1 MDTIYQVSKTLK
13 SELVRI
19 PGVQSTLDTKF
30 VRENPVVAGAA
41 AVGVGLFATKTL
53 INLVKGQ
60 EKRYNYAAIG
70 SGMTFDEDIYD
81 VACVGAGP
89 SGSTAAYYLA
99 REGRKVALLEKKK
112 FPRDKFCGDAVAT
125 MAQDILREMGV
136 MKELVDENLGH
147 FAQNGGFVSPN
158 GNSFIGNSAKE
169 MHRDAKYNRGAV
181 IAVKRI
187 YLDEKIAKAAKR
199 MGAELHEDTT
209 VEKCTFDRKTGLWT
223 IQCVGSVDNVPIT
236 YRSRVLICADGSPS
250 ATARALGY
258 VTTEPNGICSRAYV
272 KNNKT
277 FENDGVV
284 FYPKSL
290 LPGYCA
296 IIREARDELNYLAY
310 IIPGGT
316 PTVEDLHHYHHELM
330 EKDPF
335 ISAALGPNPE
345 IERMKAA
352 PLRLGGIK
360 NSYDDHLLIVGDAAG
375 FIDPLTGEGI
385 QYAMEGSRIAAQTLI
400 KAFNEKDLSRQS
412 LKRYQD
418 GWMARFGHEFG
429 MSMTMSL
436 LLYRF
441 PIMLDAAATL
451 IGKRGSRFLAEWAAV
466 MTGVEPK
473 TWFLRPDVGPFIFL
487 EIVGEKGFKAVDIS
501 EGLQS
506 SIIEALHL
514 PPLLS
519 LKILIPSF

>member
-1 MDTIYQVSKTLK
+1 MDSQVVK
-13 SELVRI
+13 STVAFLQDNVTKI
-19 PGVQSTLDTKF
+19 PGAQKIIDNKF
-30 VRENPVVAGAA
+30 VRENPVVAGVTAVAA
-41 AVGVGLFATKTL
+41 GLLTAKT
-53 INLVKGQ
+53 IAKIVRGT
-60 EKRYNYAAIG
+60 EKRYNFAAIPN
-70 SGMTFDEDIYD
+70 MTYEEEIYD
-81 VACVGAGP
+81 VACIGAGP
-89 SGSTAAYYLA
+89 SGSTLGYFLA

-169 MHRDAKYNRGAV
+169 MARDAKYNRGAV

-199 MGAELHEDTT
+199 MGAELHENTT
-209 VEKCTFDRKTGLWT
+209 VQEAKFDRSTGLWT
-223 IQCVGSVDNVPIT
+223 IQCFGSEDNVPVT
-236 YRSRVLICADGSPS
+236 FRARCLVCADGSPS
-250 ATARALGY
+250 ATARQLGY
-258 VTTEPNGICSRAYV
+258 VNTEPNGVCSRAYV
-272 KNNKT
+272 KNNTT
-277 FENDGVV
+277 FPYDGVV

-310 IIPGGT
+310 IIPGGEAKN
-316 PTVEDLHHYHHELM
+316 EDLHRLHHEYI

-335 ISAALGPNPE
+335 ISKALGPNPE

-352 PLRLGGIK
+352 PLRLGGIEK
-360 NSYDDHLLIVGDAAG
+360 SFDDHLIIIGDAAG

-385 QYAMEGSRIAAQTLI
+385 QYAMESGKIGAQSLI
-400 KAFNEKDLSRQS
+400 KAFAEKDLSAQS

-418 GWMARFGHEFG
+418 AWMARFGHEFG
-429 MSMTMSL
+429 VSMTMSL
-436 LLYRF
+436 FLYRF
-441 PIMLDAAATL
+441 PIVLDAAATL

-473 TWFLRPDVGPFIFL
+473 TWFLRPDVGPFILL
-487 EIVGEKGFKAVDIS
+487 EIFGECFRRVFNKKNT
-501 EGLQS
+501 
-506 SIIEALHL
+506 SIDNAT
-514 PPLLS
+514 S
-519 LKILIPSF
+519 Y

>member
-1 MDTIYQVSKTLK
+1 MEFDKEIEIFRKMDSKIVANALAFVQKSIEKVPVIQKVIDSKLVQENKVAAGITAVGAGVVAAATIS
-13 SELVRI
+13 
-19 PGVQSTLDTKF
+19 KF
-30 VRENPVVAGAA
+30 VNCEG
-41 AVGVGLFATKTL
+41 
-53 INLVKGQ
+53 
-60 EKRYNYAAIG
+60 KRYDFAAIPN
-70 SGMTFDEDIYD
+70 MTYEESIYD
-81 VACVGAGP
+81 VITIGAGP
-89 SGSTAAYYLA
+89 SGSTLGYYLA

-136 MKELVDENLGH
+136 MKELVDEDLGH

-169 MHRDAKYNRGAV
+169 LARDAKYNRGAV

-199 MGAELHEDTT
+199 MGAELIENTT
-209 VEKCTFDRKTGLWT
+209 VNTAKFDRETGLWT
-223 IQCVGSVDNVPIT
+223 IECVDSENNTPSV
-236 YRSRVLICADGSPS
+236 YKARCLICADGSPS
-250 ATARALGY
+250 AAARALGY
-258 VTTEPNGICSRAYV
+258 VKTEPNGVCSRSYV
-272 KNNKT
+272 KNNTT
-277 FENDGVV
+277 FKYDGVV

-310 IIPGGT
+310 IIPGGEAT
-316 PTVEDLHHYHHELM
+316 IDDLSKFHHEYM

-335 ISAALGPNPE
+335 ISAALGPNPD

-360 NSYDDHLLIVGDAAG
+360 KSYDDHMLIIGDAAG

-385 QYAMEGSRIAAQTLI
+385 QYAMEGSKIAAEVLI
-400 KAFNEKDLSRQS
+400 RAFREKDLSHQS

-418 GWMARFGHEFG
+418 RWMSRFGHEFD
-429 MSMTMSL
+429 MSMKMSL

-441 PIMLDAAATL
+441 PIVLDAAASL

-487 EIVGEKGFKAVDIS
+487 EIITECGRRIFKKQNFKVDNATS
-501 EGLQS
+501 Y
-506 SIIEALHL
+506 
-514 PPLLS
+514 
-519 LKILIPSF
+519 